1 MKKIL
6 FLGMVL
12 VVVLMV
18 LFTVLANTPAVVEK
32 LTHDWLKSHKI
43 VYESM
48 TGDLLKGVNIE
59 QITYDN
65 KPLATNLNVRWSPLS
80 LLEKKIVLHSVSI
93 SDLNITNLTALVK
106 SFKTDANQSKE
117 KIDFGLIIQEG
128 NVTTKPYIYK
138 HYRFNRMEAKLNE
151 VFFDIYTSSFKKG
164 YIDFKTDLNYGKI
177 NFKAQAVGDM
187 DFKGSGDVIV
197 NQIYYDRYNIPIDAK
212 QVNHAIVDDFNVS
225 KHGLTVLA
233 RTKGNKIFK
242 DINITNNLDVMLLNS
257 KVFYSS
263 KTQQTTITSN
273 AVAKSHYAPHILLT
287 SSVFVSKDQNTTYL
301 GTASAKKTTNLH
313 PKLLQVLTNTKVTY
327 KGDKNSFYADIDTKD
342 FKGSFK
348 SDGFKDGMLVA
359 ESKKQLPIKEWLEL
373 PKTIENAKGIASIKA
388 PVNFKSPFFTTF
400 DTEFKSDLIDAT
412 GKIVNDQT
420 VWTIDALAS
429 VPQNS
434 TLRKQYPTI
443 KWDALAGSKINIGL
457 EKDHTNIDIAA
468 KELSTKL
475 RYANTPK
482 TIDGTLFI
490 GELQGVV
497 SGSTTGILKIKSKTS
512 SVENTINILDKFV
525 NFTPPSLRG
534 DLAVDATIDNLTKGE
549 ISLISSQLY
558 FGEASRNQKPIEK
571 LNAKLSFKDSALLVD
586 NYNFVYDKLKYFS
599 TKQSV
604 IDVNKGI
611 VKIGSF
617 WVNDQAKIDG
627 TYSLITKKGN
637 LSIGANNLLIPHE
650 IASVKLNASLLA
662 TIDNDNIN
670 IKGDIVV
677 LDGDILYY
685 FGQKTFPSDDDIIII
700 QDLKQKTSS
709 SFVNNLSLS
718 IKVVS
723 RTPLR
728 YKQSDSSFNTTL
740 DLSLEKLPNEPLM
753 IFGLITIP
761 QGGYYIFGGKRFNLA
776 TSHIYFTGDS
786 NRPQLDIEATYRAPN
801 HTIKVNIAGT
811 PGNPL
816 VNFSSTPKLT
826 REQILAVI
834 MFDSEMQSG
843 KYSEEEMMKMMGGI
857 MAKSILSDIG
867 LQVDHLVFGAD
878 NSVEVGKKIGKRTT
892 LIYAND
898 DVSKAKLKYEF
909 TSNIEGIVTVSQ
921 ESSSVDIVYKKE
933 FKNFS
938 QLFGREEDN
947 ASK

>member
-1 MKKIL
+1 LKKIL

-12 VVVLMV
+12 AVVLMV
-18 LFTVLANTPAVVEK
+18 LFTVLANTPAVIEK
-32 LTHDWLKSHKI
+32 LTQDWLKSHKI
-43 VYESM
+43 VYGSI
-48 TGDLLKGVNIE
+48 TGDLLKGVNIK
-59 QITYDN
+59 QITYEN
-65 KPLATNLNVRWSPLS
+65 KPLAANLNVRWSPLS
-80 LLEKKIVLHSVSI
+80 LLERKIVLHSVSI
-93 SDLNITNLTALVK
+93 SDLNITNFTALVK
-106 SFKTDANQSKE
+106 SFKTDANTTKE

-128 NVTTKPYIYK
+128 NITTTSYTYK
-138 HYRFNRMEAKLNE
+138 HYRFNRMEAKIDE
-151 VFFDIYTSSFKKG
+151 VFFDLYASSFKKG

-177 NFKAQAVGDM
+177 NLKAQALGGM
-187 DFKGSGDVIV
+187 DFKGSGDLTV
-197 NQIYYDRYNIPIDAK
+197 NQIYYDRYNIPIDAM
-212 QVNHAIVDDFNVS
+212 QVNHAIIDDFNVS
-225 KHGLTVLA
+225 KQGLTVFA
-233 RTKGNKIFK
+233 HTKGNKIFK
-242 DINITNNLDVMLLNS
+242 DRNTTSNLDVMLLNS

-263 KTQQTTITSN
+263 KTKKTVITSN

-287 SSVFVSKDQNTTYL
+287 STVFVGKDQNTTYL
-301 GTASAKKTTNLH
+301 GTANAKNMTNLH
-313 PKLLQVLTNTKVTY
+313 PKLLQVLTDTKVIY
-327 KGDKNSFYADIDTKD
+327 KGDKNSFDATIDTKD
-342 FKGSFK
+342 FKGLFK
-348 SDGFKDGMLVA
+348 SDGFKGGMLTA
-359 ESKKQLPIKEWLEL
+359 ESKKQMPIKEWFEL

-388 PVNFKSPFFTTF
+388 PVSFKSPFFTTF
-400 DTEFKSDLIDAT
+400 DTEFKSDLVDAT

-420 VWTIDALAS
+420 IWTIDTLAN

-434 TLRKQYPTI
+434 ILRKLFPTI
-443 KWDALAGSKINIGL
+443 KWDALSGSKVNIGL
-457 EKDHTNIDIAA
+457 EKDYTNIDITA

-482 TIDGTLFI
+482 TLDGTFSI
-490 GELQGVV
+490 GELQ
-497 SGSTTGILKIKSKTS
+497 SEITGSTTGILKIKSKTS
-512 SVENTINILDKFV
+512 SIENALSVLDKFV
-525 NFTPPSLRG
+525 NYTPPPLRG
-534 DLAVDATIDNLTKGE
+534 DLAVDATIDNLAKGD
-549 ISLISSQLY
+549 ISLLSSKIY
-558 FGEASRNQKPIEK
+558 FGETSRNQKPIEK
-571 LNAKLSFKDSALLVD
+571 LSAKLSFVESVFSVS

-604 IDVNKGI
+604 IDINKGT
-611 VKIGSF
+611 VKLGSL
-617 WVNDQAKIDG
+617 WVNDQAKVDG
-627 TYSLITKKGN
+627 TYNLLTKKGN
-637 LSIGANNLLIPHE
+637 FNINANNLLIPHE
-650 IASVKLNASLLA
+650 IASVKLDASLLA
-662 TIDNDNIN
+662 TIDNNNVN
-670 IKGDIVV
+670 IKGNIVV

-685 FGQKTFPSDDDIIII
+685 FGQKTFPSDSDIIII

-709 SFVNNLSLS
+709 SFVDNLSLS
-718 IKVVS
+718 VKVVS
-723 RTPLR
+723 KAPLR
-728 YKQSDSSFNTTL
+728 YKQSDSSFNSTL

-753 IFGLITIP
+753 VFGLVTIP
-761 QGGYYIFGGKRFNLA
+761 RGGYYIFGGKRFNA
-776 TSHIYFTGDS
+776 ETSYMYFTGDA
-786 NRPQLDIEATYRAPN
+786 NRPQLDLQATYRAPN
-801 HTIKVNIAGT
+801 HTIRVNIAGT

-909 TSNIEGIVTVSQ
+909 TPNIEGIITVSQ